1 MFRESREAV
10 RKRKVERGRNVYRKM
25 WSEYLGR
32 PKTDKRWNRF
42 IDCEKW
48 RSSFGGGLDN
58 LVPNFDYQEKPQV
71 FAYYPQYYHKTDKD
85 GRPLYIEQLGKINLD
100 AMRKITTDERMLS
113 NLVVEYEKMA
123 DPRLPACS
131 RKSGHLL
138 ETSCSIMDL
147 KGVGLGMM
155 SSAYGYLQQASAI
168 SQNYYPERLGKLY
181 VINAPWGFS
190 SVFSVVKKFLDPVTV
205 AKIHVLGSG
214 YQKEL
219 LAQIPKENLPKQFG
233 GDCTCP
239 GGCEL
244 SDEGPCKWRCIRSL
258 SAREDTDCLAQG
270 KIPSGPRPLHGQ
282 RRATTPFLPPRATLA
297 KASPYPQHLSLDN
310 PPARL
315 FLRPPACLSRR
326 RVALCLR
333 NFNMIWVFCMA
344 GQWVMVNRC

>member
-1 MFRESREAV
+1 
-10 RKRKVERGRNVYRKM
+10 
-25 WSEYLGR
+25 
-32 PKTDKRWNRF
+32 
-42 IDCEKW
+42 
-48 RSSFGGGLDN
+48 
-58 LVPNFDYQEKPQV
+58 LVPNFDYKEKAEI

-100 AMRKITTDERMLS
+100 AMRKITTDQRMLS
-113 NLVVEYEKMA
+113 NLVVEYEKMS

-155 SSAYGYLQQASAI
+155 SSAYGYLQSASAI

-219 LAQIPKENLPKQFG
+219 LQQIPKENLPKQFG
-233 GDCTCP
+233 GECDCP
-239 GGCEL
+239 GGCQL
-244 SDEGPCKWRCIRSL
+244 SDQGPCKFI
-258 SAREDTDCLAQG
+258 
-270 KIPSGPRPLHGQ
+270 SGHDKG
-282 RRATTPFLPPRATLA
+282 
-297 KASPYPQHLSLDN
+297 
-310 PPARL
+310 
-315 FLRPPACLSRR
+315 
-326 RVALCLR
+326 
-333 NFNMIWVFCMA
+333 
-344 GQWVMVNRC
+344 VNNC

>member
-1 MFRESREAV
+1 
-10 RKRKVERGRNVYRKM
+10 
-25 WSEYLGR
+25 
-32 PKTDKRWNRF
+32 
-42 IDCEKW
+42 
-48 RSSFGGGLDN
+48 
-58 LVPNFDYQEKPQV
+58 LVPNFDYKEKAEI

-100 AMRKITTDERMLS
+100 AMRKITTDQRMLS
-113 NLVVEYEKMA
+113 NLVVEYEKMS

-190 SVFSVVKKFLDPVTV
+190 SAFSVVKKFLDPVTV

-219 LAQIPKENLPKQFG
+219 LQQIPKENLPKEFG
-233 GDCTCP
+233 GECDCP
-239 GGCEL
+239 GGCKL
-244 SDEGPCKWRCIRSL
+244 SDQGPCKFSCGYNVGKL
-258 SAREDTDCLAQG
+258 EQLLTKLQQG
-270 KIPSGPRPLHGQ
+270 KIPSGPRSPPGPST
-282 RRATTPFLPPRATLA
+282 AETTPSRPPRATSA
-297 KASPYPQHLSLDN
+297 KASPPLC
-310 PPARL
+310 PALPNTPSARPC
-315 FLRPPACLSRR
+315 LRPHPSKPSVGLYVRI
-326 RVALCLR
+326 
-333 NFNMIWVFCMA
+333 FNMTLVFCMA
-344 GQWVMVNRC
+344 IGELGEAGGR